1 MHRDADTLPTGALSC
16 APVVPDGS
24 THGYGSA
31 RDPRNMVDDMSS
43 SRYGTLVL
51 VCTALIHVQCTEPVE
66 DRDVVATVGGH
77 KITVTE
83 VDRRWQQF
91 DPASR
96 IQAQQQI
103 YEGRARTLN
112 QLIGERLIELEA
124 RAKGMVPEQLIRTE
138 ITKRVE
144 PVTEADVVSAY
155 RAAGDQAR
163 GMSLE
168 QARPRIREYLEQQR
182 SSEAARAFFDELTRR
197 DDRVVITLDP
207 PRLDVRILPTD
218 PARGPLDA
226 PVTIVEFS
234 DFQCPFCKQAL
245 PTLQRIQTT
254 FGDQVRQVYRHSPL
268 PNHAAAFAA
277 AAASDC
283 AHEQGR
289 FWPYH
294 DLLFAN
300 YQTLEPSRLKEYAR
314 AVGLDAKKFDACFD
328 SGKSSEAVVEDL
340 EDAQRYGVASTP
352 TFFVNGRMV
361 LGAVSYEALEQIVR
375 EELDRAQSR

>member
-1 MHRDADTLPTGALSC
+1 
-16 APVVPDGS
+16 
-24 THGYGSA
+24 
-31 RDPRNMVDDMSS
+31 MVDDMSR
-43 SRYGTLVL
+43 SRYVALIL
-51 VCTALIHVQCTEPVE
+51 LSTALIHVQCTDRVE
-66 DRDVVATVGGH
+66 DRDVVGTVGGH

-83 VDRRWQQF
+83 VDRRWEQL

-103 YEGRARTLN
+103 YEGRARALN

-124 RAKGMVPEQLIRTE
+124 QAKGIVPEQLIQTE
-138 ITKRVE
+138 ITKRLQ
-144 PVTEADVVSAY
+144 PVTEADIVSAY
-155 RAAGDQAR
+155 RAAGDLTR

-182 SSEAARAFFDELTRR
+182 SSEAARAFVDELTRS
-197 DDRVVITLDP
+197 DDRVAITLDP
-207 PRLDVRILPTD
+207 PRLGVRTLPTD
-218 PARGPLDA
+218 PARGPPNA

-245 PTLQRIQTT
+245 PTLQRIQAT

-268 PNHAAAFAA
+268 PNHPAAFAA

-300 YQTLEPSRLKEYAR
+300 YQTLEPPRLKEYAR
-314 AVGLDAKKFDACFD
+314 AVGVDAKKFDACFD
-328 SGKSSEAVVEDL
+328 SGQSSEAVVEDL

-352 TFFVNGRMV
+352 TFFINGRMV
-361 LGAVSYEALEQIVR
+361 MGAVSYEALEQIVR
-375 EELDRAQSR
+375 QELDRAQSR